1 MNVLVTLKID
11 KLFSHLEAM
20 EIEKM
25 KKRQEL
31 ATSMFIENSKNS
43 EYKNVDVDN
52 LDDIIGPQSF
62 Q

>member
-1 MNVLVTLKID
+1 
-11 KLFSHLEAM
+11 M